1 MLKQSILSLALCA
14 GLSQAAMA
22 QAQWPNER
30 VIKIVVASS
39 AGGGTDT
46 VARVLASEL
55 AKPIGQQFVVEN
67 RPGAGNVRGS
77 DVVAKSPPDGYT
89 LLMSAST
96 LAINHVMYKQLPY
109 DVARDFA
116 PITQMVSLPNV
127 LVVGMGTPF
136 RTFDDFLVAAR
147 AKPGALT
154 YGSAGLGTAPH
165 MAMELLRVSANIDVL
180 HVPYTGVAPALN
192 DIIGNRVDGMLVNFL
207 SAKPQIDGGTLRALA
222 MSSASRSR
230 FMPDLPTINESGV
243 PGYEAI
249 QWFGLL
255 APAGTP
261 QAIIDRLQ
269 AETAKIL
276 ETPAMKAR
284 LALEG
289 AEPIGNTPAEFSA
302 LIKAEMAKWS
312 QVAKAAGIKPE

>member
-77 DVVAKSPPDGYT
+77 DVVAKSAPDGYT

-127 LVVGMGTPF
+127 LVVGTGTPF

-276 ETPAMKAR
+276 DTPAMKAR

>member
-1 MLKQSILSLALCA
+1 MLKPSILALALCA
-14 GLSQAAMA
+14 GLSHVVQA

-77 DVVAKSPPDGYT
+77 DVVAKSAPDGYT

-136 RTFDDFLVAAR
+136 RTFGDFLSAAR

-165 MAMELLRVSANIDVL
+165 MAMELLRVSANIDIL

-192 DIIGNRVDGMLVNFL
+192 DIIGGRVDSMLVNFL

-230 FMPDLPTINESGV
+230 FMQDLPTISESGV

-276 ETPAMKAR
+276 DTPAMKAR

-289 AEPIGNTPAEFSA
+289 AEPVGNSPAEFSA

>member
-1 MLKQSILSLALCA
+1 
-14 GLSQAAMA
+14 MA

-46 VARVLASEL
+46 VARVLANEL
-55 AKPIGQQFVVEN
+55 ARPIGQQFVVEN

-77 DVVAKSPPDGYT
+77 DVVAKSAPDGYT

-136 RTFDDFLVAAR
+136 RSFGDFLSAAR

-165 MAMELLRVSANIDVL
+165 MAMELLRVSAGIDVL

-222 MSSASRSR
+222 MSSSARSR
-230 FMPDLPTINESGV
+230 FMPDLPTISESGV

-276 ETPAMKAR
+276 DTPAMKAR

>member
-77 DVVAKSPPDGYT
+77 DVVAKSAPDGYT

>member
-77 DVVAKSPPDGYT
+77 DVVAKSAPDGYT

-127 LVVGMGTPF
+127 LVVGTGTPF

-276 ETPAMKAR
+276 DTPAMKAR

-302 LIKAEMAKWS
+302 LIKAEMTKWS

>member
-1 MLKQSILSLALCA
+1 MLKQSLLFLALCA
-14 GLSQAAMA
+14 GLSQAAVA
-22 QAQWPNER
+22 QVQWPNER

-55 AKPIGQQFVVEN
+55 ARPIGQQFVVEN

-77 DVVAKSPPDGYT
+77 DVVAKSAPDGYT

-127 LVVGMGTPF
+127 LVVGMGAPF

-147 AKPGALT
+147 ARPGALT

-192 DIIGNRVDGMLVNFL
+192 DIIGNRVDAMLVNFL

-222 MSSASRSR
+222 MSSSARSR

-276 ETPAMKAR
+276 DTPAMKAR

>member
-1 MLKQSILSLALCA
+1 
-14 GLSQAAMA
+14 MA
-22 QAQWPNER
+22 QTQWPNER

-46 VARVLASEL
+46 VARVLANEL
-55 AKPIGQQFVVEN
+55 ARPIGQQFVVEN

-77 DVVAKSPPDGYT
+77 DVVAKSAPDGYT

-136 RTFDDFLVAAR
+136 RSFGDFLSAAR

-165 MAMELLRVSANIDVL
+165 MAMELLRVSAGIDVL

-222 MSSASRSR
+222 MSSSARSR
-230 FMPDLPTINESGV
+230 FMPDLPTISESGV

-276 ETPAMKAR
+276 DTPAMKAR

>member
-39 AGGGTDT
+39 AGGGTVT

-77 DVVAKSPPDGYT
+77 DVVAKSAPDGYT

>member
-1 MLKQSILSLALCA
+1 MLKQSLLSLALCA

-77 DVVAKSPPDGYT
+77 DVVAKSAPDGYT

-136 RTFDDFLVAAR
+136 QTFGDFLSTAR

-165 MAMELLRVSANIDVL
+165 MAMELLRVSAGIDVL

-255 APAGTP
+255 ATAGTP
-261 QAIIDRLQ
+261 QAIVDRLQ

-276 ETPAMKAR
+276 DTPAMKAR

-289 AEPIGNTPAEFSA
+289 AEPIGNSPAEFSA

>member
-1 MLKQSILSLALCA
+1 MLKQALLSLGLCA
-14 GLSQAAMA
+14 GLSQAVLA

-46 VARVLASEL
+46 VARVLANEL
-55 AKPIGQQFVVEN
+55 ARPIGQQFVVEN

-77 DVVAKSPPDGYT
+77 DVVAKSAPDGYT

-136 RTFDDFLVAAR
+136 RSFGDFLSAAR

-165 MAMELLRVSANIDVL
+165 MAMELLRVSAGIDVL

-222 MSSASRSR
+222 MSSSARSR
-230 FMPDLPTINESGV
+230 FMPDLPTISESGV

-276 ETPAMKAR
+276 DTPAMKAR

>member
-127 LVVGMGTPF
+127 LVVGIGTPF

>member
-1 MLKQSILSLALCA
+1 MLKHPILSLALCA

-77 DVVAKSPPDGYT
+77 DVVAKSAPDGYT

-116 PITQMVSLPNV
+116 PITPMVSLPNV

-136 RTFDDFLVAAR
+136 RTFGDFLSAAR

-165 MAMELLRVSANIDVL
+165 MAMELLRVSAGIDVL

-276 ETPAMKAR
+276 DTPAMKAR

-289 AEPIGNTPAEFSA
+289 AEPIGNSPAEFSA

>member
-1 MLKQSILSLALCA
+1 MLKRSVLALALYA

-77 DVVAKSPPDGYT
+77 DVVAKSAPDGYT

-127 LVVGMGTPF
+127 LVVGTGTPF
-136 RTFDDFLVAAR
+136 RTFGDFLSAAR

-276 ETPAMKAR
+276 DTPAMKAR

>member
-1 MLKQSILSLALCA
+1 MLKQAALSLVLCA
-14 GLSQAAMA
+14 GLSQGALA
-22 QAQWPNER
+22 QAVWPNER
-30 VIKIVVASS
+30 VIKIIVASS

-46 VARVLASEL
+46 VARVLANEL

-77 DVVAKSPPDGYT
+77 DVVAKSAPDGYT

-136 RTFDDFLVAAR
+136 RTFGDFLTAAR
-147 AKPGALT
+147 ARPGALT

-207 SAKPQIDGGTLRALA
+207 SAKPQIDGGTLRPLA
-222 MSSASRSR
+222 MSSSARSR
-230 FMPDLPTINESGV
+230 FMPDLPTISESGV

-261 QAIIDRLQ
+261 AAIVDRLQ

-284 LALEG
+284 LAIEG

-312 QVAKAAGIKPE
+312 EVAKAAGIKPE